1 MSPERLVPIP
11 HTHRS
16 DWPGS
21 SFVEPLAL
29 DREVALTAWLP
40 ARPGGE
46 LDLAAVYALA
56 QMPPAQRRYAQRK
69 ELARATGAADDDV
82 AALRAYCERS
92 GIRVAGSY
100 WRSLEL
106 AAPIGRLVEAFGA
119 TVASFA
125 DADGTRFR
133 HRSGSL
139 HAPAAVARAMRGL
152 FGLHQWPR
160 SHKLGALQRHL
171 TPLSARDVEQR
182 YAFPDGDGAGQTIG
196 VVQFRGEFR
205 GDDFDRCLQ
214 SQNATAEHPIVK
226 RVDDAAVRHEIE
238 TTKDL
243 EAALDVQIVAA
254 LAPRARIVI
263 YEAPDDERGFLDAA
277 RTAIFDEEFRPS
289 ILSISYGWP
298 ERLWTPVVLTL
309 LDELFAAASLLGISV
324 FCSSGD
330 HGAEIDA
337 HGKPHVVAPAS
348 CRFVHACGG
357 TTIAANTDST
367 EESAWSESG
376 GGFSE
381 HFDAPPWQA
390 RGWRGVPD
398 VAAQVVPG
406 YTVYLEGTELAIGGT
421 SAVAPL
427 WAALTAR
434 INQRLGVNA
443 GLFAPLLYA
452 APQTALRDVLS
463 GGNGYYTAAAG
474 WDACAGL
481 GVPVG
486 TGVESLLRA
495 NGAGA

>member
-1 MSPERLVPIP
+1 VSPERLVPIP

-330 HGAEIDA
+330 HGA
-337 HGKPHVVAPAS
+337 
-348 CRFVHACGG
+348 R
-357 TTIAANTDST
+357 
-367 EESAWSESG
+367 
-376 GGFSE
+376 
-381 HFDAPPWQA
+381 
-390 RGWRGVPD
+390 R
-398 VAAQVVPG
+398 
-406 YTVYLEGTELAIGGT
+406 
-421 SAVAPL
+421 
-427 WAALTAR
+427 
-434 INQRLGVNA
+434 
-443 GLFAPLLYA
+443 
-452 APQTALRDVLS
+452 
-463 GGNGYYTAAAG
+463 
-474 WDACAGL
+474 CAGL
-481 GVPVG
+481 VPVRSRVRRNDDRCKYRFNRRIR
-486 TGVESLLRA
+486 VERKRRRVQRA
-495 NGAGA
+495 FRRAAVAGARLARRSRRRRASRARLHRISRGHRAGDRRNQCGRAALGGADGTHQSAAWG